1 MSTAGMSDYDI
12 DALISGV
19 SLRLVCVSTV
29 AVRGIASRR
38 ERIVAQG
45 EVISVLPDTRTDL
58 GERKVVI
65 RGYVFSGEEERDMS
79 WGVRGFGSVVVSHC
93 RSVGVKLM
101 LSSVCSMRFA

>member
-1 MSTAGMSDYDI
+1 MSTAGMNEYDI
-12 DALISGV
+12 DALTSGV

-38 ERIVAQG
+38 ERVVSQG

-65 RGYVFSGEEERDMS
+65 RGYVFSGEEEREMS
-79 WGVRGFGSVVVSHC
+79 WGVKGFGSVVVRRY
-93 RSVGVKLM
+93 RSIRVLLM
-101 LSSVCSMRFA
+101 LTRVVV